1 MLRITREGMGRGAD
15 KQFHLLRKH
24 WNLEAVEKPTHLFF
38 NAFTR
43 DFPRLERMKAQGVK
57 VVSRVGGW
65 HFDSMETTGQVLA
78 LSDAAIFVSRYT
90 QKLAR
95 KYFDKLPDRQAV
107 IVNSTEA
114 IKPQPLHDPPYLLV
128 RAGGI
133 GYPVWRKTMLERSL
147 SIFALHAIWDSLR
160 AKYPALELRVIGRVN
175 KQIKKLVP
183 PENGVRYI
191 DYLDD
196 VNQLQALGAQA
207 VALVHLVIGDHSPN
221 TVCEII
227 GEGRPAIVLDRGGAR
242 ETAGRAGIVV
252 ATKASKEQTDL
263 DNWWA
268 LNGRT
273 YRPDLGSLR
282 AAVLWAMEET
292 QAWQRQALK
301 RAAEIDSSIVAKQYI
316 DFIGNL
322 TSPPL

>member
-1 MLRITREGMGRGAD
+1 MSLRITREGMGRGAD
-15 KQFHLLRKH
+15 KQYHLLRRH
-24 WNLEAVEKPTHLFF
+24 WNLGAIEKPTHLYF

-43 DFPRLERMKAQGVK
+43 DMPRLERMKAEGTTI
-57 VVSRVGGW
+57 VSRIGGW
-65 HFDSMETTGQVLA
+65 HFDSAEITGQVLA
-78 LSDAAIFVSRYT
+78 LSDAATFVSGYT
-90 QKLAR
+90 QKLAH
-95 KYFDKLPDRQAV
+95 KYFDELPDRQAV

-114 IKPQPLHDPPYLLV
+114 IEPQPLHDPPYLLV

-175 KQIKKLVP
+175 KRIKKLVP
-183 PENGVRYI
+183 PRNGVKYLDYI
-191 DYLDD
+191 DD
-196 VNQLQALGAQA
+196 VDQLRALGTQA

-242 ETAGRAGIVV
+242 EVAGRAAIVV
-252 ATKASKEQTDL
+252 ATELSKGRTDL

-268 LNGRT
+268 LDGRT
-273 YRPDLGSLR
+273 YQPNLGSLQ
-282 AAVLWAMEET
+282 AAVLLALRNP
-292 QAWQRQALK
+292 QSWQRQAQK
-301 RAAEIDSSIVAKQYI
+301 RAEEIDSSVVAQRYMEFM
-316 DFIGNL
+316 DG
-322 TSPPL
+322 